1 MSQPAIRRCRNWKR
15 PVDLDA
21 VGSATAS
28 LHSLV
33 ALHSPLG
40 DSGVC
45 GRHFACFGRLRDPT
59 GSGMRRLRV
68 GKFRISSAAFAS
80 HHAQHCR
87 PLVPIARKYSWDY
100 PPATDRRT
108 TWPRAGG
115 PLRNRASPRSTGT
128 SVDSCRWRATAG
140 SRVALLSKVI
150 GAGSGTALVR
160 QELVLR
166 PALLHHSSAR
176 RKS

>member
-68 GKFRISSAAFAS
+68 GKFRISSATFAS
-80 HHAQHCR
+80 HHARRCR
-87 PLVPIARKYSWDY
+87 PLVPIARSKVLLGLSSGYRPQDDLGRG
-100 PPATDRRT
+100 PAALREGAQAPAARGLP
-108 TWPRAGG
+108 WIPAGG
-115 PLRNRASPRSTGT
+115 VQLPAVGCAVVESDRGRLWYSVGTPGT
-128 SVDSCRWRATAG
+128 SIEARA
-140 SRVALLSKVI
+140 VA
-150 GAGSGTALVR
+150 
-160 QELVLR
+160 
-166 PALLHHSSAR
+166 P
-176 RKS
+176 

>member
-80 HHAQHCR
+80 HHARRCR
-87 PLVPIARKYSWDY
+87 PLVPIARSKVLLGLSSGYRPQDDLAAGRRPFAKSRKPPQYGDFRGFLPVAGNRRQQGCAVVESDRGRLWYSVGT
-100 PPATDRRT
+100 P
-108 TWPRAGG
+108 
-115 PLRNRASPRSTGT
+115 GT
-128 SVDSCRWRATAG
+128 SIEARA
-140 SRVALLSKVI
+140 VA
-150 GAGSGTALVR
+150 
-160 QELVLR
+160 
-166 PALLHHSSAR
+166 P
-176 RKS
+176 